1 MIKILRSTVIVCHIR
16 RQSFVP
22 DIGYG
27 EARYGKVWKRRYAI
41 QAEGY
46 GTVPVK
52 PSDVALYN

>member
-1 MIKILRSTVIVCHIR
+1 M
-16 RQSFVP
+16 P